1 MISVGPV
8 AKADIDL
15 SDNLSPTLISISL
28 AEKSLY
34 PGQKTVLTLVIRD
47 DKNELI
53 NLPINIQWR
62 PPSDAPGYISDTN
75 RFLSEFKVVE
85 ILKSQSSI
93 QTTMTYTLTAPDW
106 IGNFQGSALQG
117 IYDSTR
123 NESSFWDLDKSCDK
137 PMNGIYGS
145 GSDGRRPL
153 AFPNIKMN
161 CDFNFSVRAATSAE
175 KAAEEKAAA
184 DKLAAAKVA
193 TEKAASD
200 KAAADKAAAD
210 KVAGEYKSSADSRKM
225 MIDNLSAKLMALMIA
240 KPDLKKVIQKTQNS
254 LNSIKVSSSA
264 NDDYALKQQLLP
276 IEKQIEAL
284 EKLTTITC
292 VKGKVTKRV
301 TAVKPKCPSGYKKK

>member
-85 ILKSQSSI
+85 IQRSQSSI

-193 TEKAASD
+193 TEKAAADKAALDKAASD
-200 KAAADKAAAD
+200 KAAAEN
-210 KVAGEYKSSADSRKM
+210 VILERLNIIS
-225 MIDNLSAKLMALMIA
+225 KLEDRLARMFEASPELQGKIL
-240 KPDLKKVIQKTQNS
+240 PTWSQV
-254 LNSIKVSSSA
+254 IKVKNIDLTMS
-264 NDDYALKQQLLP
+264 DQIFQQTISPL
-276 IEKQIEAL
+276 IKQIQAL
-284 EKLTTITC
+284 ERIKTITC
-292 VKGKVTKRV
+292 IKGKVTKKV
-301 TAVKPKCPSGYKKK
+301 TGTKPKCPSGYKKVA